1 MSVELLSL
9 ISLLVV
15 ISLVNFVIQRNRILI
30 SLLSL
35 EAATLN
41 LALLSTL
48 SLSFNIDMFIC
59 LVILTLGAA
68 EARIALALLASITQ
82 RFGSDMIKSLSI
94 NKCSGNNLIK
104 IFALG
109 VKNRKSSVP

>member
-1 MSVELLSL
+1 MSLKEKILTNNDVRSF
-9 ISLLVV
+9 IV
-15 ISLVNFVIQRNRILI
+15 I
-30 SLLSL
+30 
-35 EAATLN
+35 
-41 LALLSTL
+41 
-48 SLSFNIDMFIC
+48 IC

-104 IFALG
+104 IFENMFDRNVQIIGCEYL
-109 VKNRKSSVP
+109 